1 MMTRSGA
8 EIRALPYPASVAYKL
23 QVEAPYIE
31 RRLVTVVNV
40 CDTCEM

>member
-8 EIRALPYPASVAYKL
+8 ETRVLPYPASVAYER

-31 RRLVTVVNV
+31 RRLVTVASM
-40 CDTCEM
+40 CDAL